1 MSVQVIIYS
10 SDRIRGGIVKE
21 ILRRNNIGTV
31 LLEKII
37 DVKSEISSHLPA
49 IIIFD
54 TNNFLKNEV
63 KFLRT
68 FLSSLESCS
77 LILLGNPLITNSL
90 KGFEQLNLIQLPD
103 PLDPDK
109 IASKSIEILYSV
121 PLQTG
126 LDAPLQAG
134 VNTPFQAGADTPLQ
148 VGVEDNRPNIEIDEI
163 QSLEND
169 LKQYL
174 KLLD

>member
-21 ILRRNNIGTV
+21 ILRRNNIETV
-31 LLEKII
+31 LLENIM

-49 IIIFD
+49 VIIFD

-63 KFLRT
+63 KFLRS
-68 FLSSLESCS
+68 FLSSLGSCS

-109 IASKSIEILYSV
+109 IASKSIEILY
-121 PLQTG
+121 G
-126 LDAPLQAG
+126 IPLQAG
-134 VNTPFQAGADTPLQ
+134 VDTPLQ
-148 VGVEDNRPNIEIDEI
+148 FGINESLQAGVEDTHPNVEIDEI

-174 KLLD
+174 KLID